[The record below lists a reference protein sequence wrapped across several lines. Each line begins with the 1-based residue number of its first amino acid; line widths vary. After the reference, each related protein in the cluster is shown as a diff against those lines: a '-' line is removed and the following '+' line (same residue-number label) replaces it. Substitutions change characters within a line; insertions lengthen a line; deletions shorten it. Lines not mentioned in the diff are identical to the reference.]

1 MKRISIL
8 ITDEQHRLLTEES
21 KQHEISL
28 SEQIRTAISILFNE
42 SSISSQ
48 KIDLIFAKEFNR
60 INKKQELKNGKG

>member
-8 ITDEQHRLLTEES
+8 ITNEQYRLLTEES
-21 KQHEISL
+21 KLHELSM

-48 KIDLIFAKEFNR
+48 KLSMIFNKEFQTKRPEN
-60 INKKQELKNGKG
+60 EMS